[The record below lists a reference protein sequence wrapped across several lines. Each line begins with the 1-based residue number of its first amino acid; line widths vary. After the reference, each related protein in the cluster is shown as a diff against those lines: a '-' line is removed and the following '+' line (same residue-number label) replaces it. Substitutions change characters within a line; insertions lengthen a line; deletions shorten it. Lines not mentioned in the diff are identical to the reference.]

1 MRTGLVGAGAI
12 AALRKQAIDKTEGAE
27 FAGVF
32 DIDAAKAAALAGGAR
47 VYQSL
52 EEMLADPGVGAVVI
66 STPPDIHE
74 RIAVA
79 ALVSGK
85 HVIVEKPMANSLDA
99 CRRMI
104 EKARETGRVLTVGF
118 NHRYFPAIKE
128 LKAAVASGA
137 LGRLAYVRGFAG
149 HTGLKEFKSP
159 WMYSKDVMGGG
170 ALLDNGIHMID
181 LVHYVMG
188 DIDGVY
194 GRTSGEIWGLDRV
207 EDTAFALLTGKN
219 NVIGSLNASWT
230 EWKGYHFYI
239 EAYGDRGMARAY
251 YAPMR
256 FSMVTMDKP
265 GGAPTRKNNFYL
277 STIVREKLKGWQ
289 YTAVNTLAEEIADF
303 MTLAGGQKAQGPIA
317 SAVDGYRSIEIAN
330 AVYRANESGRVEPL
344 AATV

>member
-1 MRTGLVGAGAI
+1 MRIGLVGAGAI

-170 ALLDNGIHMID
+170 ALLDNGIH
-181 LVHYVMG
+181 
-188 DIDGVY
+188 
-194 GRTSGEIWGLDRV
+194 
-207 EDTAFALLTGKN
+207 
-219 NVIGSLNASWT
+219 ASWT